1 MNNRSLTY
9 YLFILIACVG
19 LQCVK
24 SYHPRNWRAETIISW
39 LTGFINTGA
48 NQSTT
53 ITLGRSRNLTDST
66 VISEPELNANVSIK
80 SDNGTIYTLTSN
92 GSGIYSSAPL
102 NLDNTKT
109 YQLVITTSRGTI

>member
-1 MNNRSLTY
+1 MCKVLPSPELESGNN
-9 YLFILIACVG
+9 YLV
-19 LQCVK
+19 VD
-24 SYHPRNWRAETIISW
+24 
-39 LTGFINTGA
+39 GFINTGA

-102 NLDNTKT
+102 NLDNTKPINWLL
-109 YQLVITTSRGTI
+109 QPRGGTI